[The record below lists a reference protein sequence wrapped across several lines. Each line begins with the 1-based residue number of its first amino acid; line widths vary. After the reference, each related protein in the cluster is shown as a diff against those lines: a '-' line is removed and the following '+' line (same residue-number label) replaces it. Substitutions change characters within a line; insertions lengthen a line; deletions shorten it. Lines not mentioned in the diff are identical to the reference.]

1 MLCIRLIRYIQSL
14 WLVVRMYEYKCEVK
28 RVVDGDTVDVIID
41 LGFSIHFSTRVRLY
55 GIDTPES
62 RTRNKDEK
70 VRGFLS
76 KDYLKDWLDQG
87 GVIIRTYRDK
97 KGKFGR
103 VLGEMVV
110 GGRNINLLMVEENL
124 AVKYEGQ
131 SKDDIK
137 KEHLV
142 NREKLIEK
150 GVFDPNVLR

>member
-1 MLCIRLIRYIQSL
+1 
-14 WLVVRMYEYKCEVK
+14 MYEYKCEVK

-41 LGFSIHFSTRVRLY
+41 LGFSILYSTRVRLY

-76 KDYLKDWLDQG
+76 KDYLKEWLDQG

-110 GGRNINLLMVEENL
+110 GGRNINLLMVDENL
-124 AVKYEGQ
+124 AVKYKGQ

-137 KEHLV
+137 KEHQV

-150 GVFDPNVLR
+150 GVFDPSEV

>member
-1 MLCIRLIRYIQSL
+1 
-14 WLVVRMYEYKCEVK
+14 MYEYKCEVK
-28 RVVDGDTVDVIID
+28 RIVDGDTVDVIID
-41 LGFSIHFSTRVRLY
+41 LGFSILYSTRVRLY

-62 RTRNKDEK
+62 RTRDKDEK
-70 VRGFLS
+70 GRGLLS
-76 KDYLKDWLDQG
+76 KDYLKEWLDQG

-110 GGRNINLLMVEENL
+110 GGRNINLLMVNENY
-124 AVKYEGQ
+124 AVKYKGQ

-150 GVFDPNVLR
+150 GIFDPSEV

>member
-1 MLCIRLIRYIQSL
+1 
-14 WLVVRMYEYKCEVK
+14 MYEYKCEVK
-28 RVVDGDTVDVIID
+28 RIVDGDTVDVVID
-41 LGFSIHFSTRVRLY
+41 LGFSIHFFTRVRLY

-76 KDYLKDWLDQG
+76 KDYLKDRLKEGD
-87 GVIIRTYRDK
+87 VIIRTHRDK
-97 KGKFGR
+97 KGKLGR

-110 GGRNINLLMVEENL
+110 GGRNINLLMVDENY

-137 KEHLV
+137 KEHKV
-142 NREKLIEK
+142 NRDKLIEK
-150 GVFDPNVLR
+150 GLFNPDEV

>member
-1 MLCIRLIRYIQSL
+1 
-14 WLVVRMYEYKCEVK
+14 MYEYKCEVK
-28 RVVDGDTVDVIID
+28 RIVDGDTVDVVID
-41 LGFSIHFSTRVRLY
+41 LGFSILYSTRVRLY

-76 KDYLKDWLDQG
+76 KYYLKDWLEKGD
-87 GVIIRTYRDK
+87 VVIRTHKDK

-110 GGRNINLLMVEENL
+110 DGKNINLLMVDENH

-142 NREKLIEK
+142 NREKLIQK
-150 GVFDPNVLR
+150 GLFNPDEV

>member
-1 MLCIRLIRYIQSL
+1 
-14 WLVVRMYEYKCEVK
+14 MYEYKCNVK

-41 LGFSIHFSTRVRLY
+41 LGFSILYSTRVRLY

-76 KDYLKDWLDQG
+76 KYYLKDWLEKGD
-87 GVIIRTYRDK
+87 VVIRTHKDK

-110 GGRNINLLMVEENL
+110 DGKNINLLMVDENH

-142 NREKLIEK
+142 NREKLIQK
-150 GVFDPNVLR
+150 GLFNPDEV

>member
-1 MLCIRLIRYIQSL
+1 
-14 WLVVRMYEYKCEVK
+14 MYEYKCEVK
-28 RVVDGDTVDVIID
+28 RIVDGDTVDVIID
-41 LGFSIHFSTRVRLY
+41 LGFSIPFSTRVRLY
-55 GIDTPES
+55 GIETPES
-62 RTRNKDEK
+62 RTRDKDEK

-76 KDYLKDWLDQG
+76 KDYLKERLDQG

-137 KEHLV
+137 KEHQV

-150 GVFDPNVLR
+150 GVFDPSEV

>member
-28 RVVDGDTVDVIID
+28 RIVDGDTVDVIID

-62 RTRNKDEK
+62 RTRDKDEK

-76 KDYLKDWLDQG
+76 KDYLKERLDQG

-137 KEHLV
+137 KEHQV

-150 GVFDPNVLR
+150 GVFDPSEV

>member
-1 MLCIRLIRYIQSL
+1 
-14 WLVVRMYEYKCEVK
+14 MYEYQCEVK
-28 RVVDGDTVDVIID
+28 RIVDGDTVDVIID

-62 RTRNKDEK
+62 RTRDKDEK

-76 KDYLKDWLDQG
+76 KDYLKEWLDQG

-137 KEHLV
+137 KEHQV

-150 GVFDPNVLR
+150 GIFDPSEV